1 MGRLRAGRIILVA
14 GERSRFFDVADVDDR
29 DARHPAAGIH
39 LRAAAHR
46 MVQAVLGP
54 LRMRLVAARHV
65 LPLHR
70 PARDLHRLRR
80 IADIVDDQDVADE
93 ALHFGGDIGV
103 VFVDIKTMHALAVGF
118 HEGHK
123 LGVCP
128 VLDVIDTKAA
138 IGVFLA
144 PTTITALEL

>member
-1 MGRLRAGRIILVA
+1 
-14 GERSRFFDVADVDDR
+14 
-29 DARHPAAGIH
+29 
-39 LRAAAHR
+39 
-46 MVQAVLGP
+46 MVQAMLGP
-54 LRMRLVAARHV
+54 LGVRVVSARYI
-65 LPLHR
+65 LPFHR
-70 PARDLHRLRR
+70 PARDLHRLGR

-103 VFVDIKTMHALAVGF
+103 VFVDIETMHALAVSF

-128 VLDVIDTKAA
+128 VVDVIDTKAA